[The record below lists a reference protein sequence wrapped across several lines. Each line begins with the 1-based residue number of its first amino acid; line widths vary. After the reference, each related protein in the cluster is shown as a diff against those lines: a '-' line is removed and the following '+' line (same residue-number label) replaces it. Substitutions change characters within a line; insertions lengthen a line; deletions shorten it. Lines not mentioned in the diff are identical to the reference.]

1 MDFHIFS
8 ESENLPLKLKSKPY
22 YLDLNLLKILS
33 YISLI
38 LYSLTFS
45 ACFRAALSPDL
56 GELYNKS
63 IQQSAPTRNPVIVI
77 PGVLGSNLVDSATG
91 KSIWG
96 AWDGEFA
103 NPKIDKEARLI
114 ALPLDPSL
122 DPFRLEDSVTNAG
135 ALERIRLRVFG
146 FPVGFKAYAQ
156 LLVTLGAGGYIDQT
170 MASSQGNS
178 IDYGDEH
185 FTCFQ
190 FDYDWRKS
198 NAANAAKLDSFI
210 KEKKKYIENE
220 YRRRYKIEPKEIKFD
235 IVAHSMGGLL
245 SRYYLRYGNQ
255 PLNLEG
261 PLPVLNWAGAKHV
274 DKLIT
279 VGTPNLGSLHS
290 FQSLLEGRK
299 DSIFLP
305 FYSPVLMGSFPSLY
319 ELLPRNSDSPVSLKG
334 KERQI
339 DLFESQVWDQYNW
352 GLLSSDKHLK
362 VLLPSIQTPD
372 ERRNTAKE
380 HLSRLL
386 KHAKRFHQTL
396 DLKAQPPE
404 GLSIYLFTG
413 DANPTAE
420 KGKVNRYGELSFT
433 LHSPGDGIVTRKS
446 ALADKRNEN
455 SDQPKLVSPIDWTG
469 VYFIFEDHLGLIED
483 NTFSDNLLYL
493 LLERPAFNGPVL

>member
-1 MDFHIFS
+1 MK
-8 ESENLPLKLKSKPY
+8 NLY
-22 YLDLNLLKILS
+22 YLC
-33 YISLI
+33 LI

-77 PGVLGSNLVDSATG
+77 PGVLGSNLVDSTTG

-114 ALPLDPSL
+114 ALPLDLSL
-122 DPFRLEDSVTNAG
+122 DPFNLEDSVTNAG
-135 ALERIRLRVFG
+135 ALERIKLRVFG
-146 FPVGFKAYAQ
+146 FPVGFQAYAQ

-178 IDYGDEH
+178 INYGDEH

-198 NAANAAKLDSFI
+198 NAVNAAKLDKFI

-220 YRRRYKIEPKEIKFD
+220 YRRRFKIEPKEIKFD

-245 SRYYLRYGNQ
+245 SRYYLRYGSQ

-299 DSIFLP
+299 DSFFLP

-319 ELLPRNSDSPVSLKG
+319 ELLPRNSDAPLSVKG
-334 KERQI
+334 KERQL
-339 DLFESQVWDQYNW
+339 DLYDPRVWDKYNW
-352 GLLSSDKHLK
+352 GLLSSDQHLE
-362 VLLPSIQTPD
+362 VLLPNIKTQD
-372 ERRNTAKE
+372 QRRKLAKK

-386 KHAKRFHQTL
+386 RHAKRFHQTL
-396 DLKAQPPE
+396 DIKAKPPKD
-404 GLSIYLFTG
+404 LSIYLFTG

-420 KGKVNRYGELSFT
+420 KGHINKYGELSFT
-433 LHSPGDGIVTRKS
+433 KHSPGDGIVTRKS
-446 ALADKRNEN
+446 ALADKRDVKSNE
-455 SDQPKLVSPIDWTG
+455 PKLVSPIDWTG
-469 VYFIFEDHLGLIED
+469 VYFIFEDHLGLIKD

-493 LLERPAFNGPVL
+493 LLERPGLNRPAYQ